1 MSLADDKRNVFT
13 TIGAYTS
20 FMEQKK
26 PPRRGELYPSINNKK
41 DAVPFLLDVLKT
53 IAGSEALK
61 ELIGGMFGD
70 LIDDSETKMKTAL
83 KKQFILPNSDDQIS
97 TDFSTN
103 GVDIPVKDIDVTGKL
118 KINPYSD
125 SGKMLFDTT
134 TPNFDKVAYDAILNA
149 GTVQTFG
156 GVEIKYNELTDN
168 FNFKPVDA
176 NMRVGE
182 FFSDYIDN
190 AQIINKDELL
200 TKVMDKVYGTLSKEN
215 GRTQEQIL
223 QELEIDKMLDQAL
236 DEDGS
241 FVIQSS
247 DLNDLINTAN
257 QISKGVVEYDLGCGL
272 MSTSLSFDSLKNL
285 INDFS
290 SGSTDPFYVGNIVE
304 NTINESTSEVNQATT
319 DENKATIKDGFFQKI
334 IKFFTTKLL
343 FFLTTAPQIRML
355 LGISSSFQ
363 NNGVVSIESPS
374 VDFKKFKTF
383 ILCLAK
389 EILKI
394 VAAFIFALAIGKLI
408 ELLKPVIKKIIKE
421 KVNQYVKIIKSLTPA
436 SKFVNSA

>member
-182 FFSDYIDN
+182 FFSD
-190 AQIINKDELL
+190 
-200 TKVMDKVYGTLSKEN
+200 
-215 GRTQEQIL
+215 
-223 QELEIDKMLDQAL
+223 
-236 DEDGS
+236 
-241 FVIQSS
+241 
-247 DLNDLINTAN
+247 
-257 QISKGVVEYDLGCGL
+257 
-272 MSTSLSFDSLKNL
+272 
-285 INDFS
+285 
-290 SGSTDPFYVGNIVE
+290 
-304 NTINESTSEVNQATT
+304 
-319 DENKATIKDGFFQKI
+319 
-334 IKFFTTKLL
+334 
-343 FFLTTAPQIRML
+343 
-355 LGISSSFQ
+355 
-363 NNGVVSIESPS
+363 
-374 VDFKKFKTF
+374 
-383 ILCLAK
+383 
-389 EILKI
+389 
-394 VAAFIFALAIGKLI
+394 
-408 ELLKPVIKKIIKE
+408 
-421 KVNQYVKIIKSLTPA
+421 
-436 SKFVNSA
+436 